1 MYLYYLLFLKTLHSM
16 VTIPTILVWKSIKL
30 SFVKESHII
39 LATLTLKILLSQE
52 NDSTVQ

>member
-1 MYLYYLLFLKTLHSM
+1 M